1 MPPGILQPNRPM
13 LHRFTGPVGNSLKQ
27 EGNDFATN
35 RAINWMTK
43 IQEIREI
50 SGDPSR
56 TIIWSEISALRWL
69 TRLTVGIGPKRAF
82 PALAHQQSSSVTMGC
97 GLWAGTRAGPFE
109 TRTFAEA
116 VASGEGVMPP
126 GGRHER
132 DHLRNATQDRQSEVF
147 RNSWLELRRFKAT
160 RKRLI
165 EMGETSIVRWD
176 TPKTPMQCRPI
187 DLAQWLLFGVWR
199 TIDHEPARQIRSG
212 QAVRP

>member
-1 MPPGILQPNRPM
+1 M

-56 TIIWSEISALRWL
+56 TIIWSEIRALRWL

-97 GLWAGTRAGPFE
+97 GLAREPD
-109 TRTFAEA
+109 R
-116 VASGEGVMPP
+116 SKP
-126 GGRHER
+126 GH
-132 DHLRNATQDRQSEVF
+132 S
-147 RNSWLELRRFKAT
+147 
-160 RKRLI
+160 RK
-165 EMGETSIVRWD
+165 
-176 TPKTPMQCRPI
+176 Q
-187 DLAQWLLFGVWR
+187 
-199 TIDHEPARQIRSG
+199 
-212 QAVRP
+212 